1 MITFNDSPIIIKKL
15 EFLSKYSSLVT
26 ITPNSFT
33 TKKIQI
39 IFSDTISLI
48 NNVTSLTFKTK
59 DLLQLLTKSKEGN
72 LIDKYF
78 IIKYHT
84 SEIEIE
90 KKIKIFD
97 EIIQIPCSE
106 PDLSIKV
113 KEIKVLCEDD
123 CIVQCSKDG
132 LFKISSNNLIETC
145 TIYNNCTVIS
155 HKIDH
160 LSFKIKSK
168 ELKILE
174 SFKSDK
180 IFCFFRDYI
189 LVYILEDRITNIV
202 MVSVLQN

>member
-39 IFSDTISLI
+39 IFSDAISLI

-202 MVSVLQN
+202 LVSVLQN

>member
-123 CIVQCSKDG
+123 CTVQCSKDG

-202 MVSVLQN
+202 LVSVLQN

>member
-26 ITPNSFT
+26 ITPNSLT

-202 MVSVLQN
+202 LVSVLQN

>member
-26 ITPNSFT
+26 ITPNSLT

>member
-26 ITPNSFT
+26 ITPNSLT

-39 IFSDTISLI
+39 IFSDAISLI

>member
-26 ITPNSFT
+26 ITPNSLT

-39 IFSDTISLI
+39 IFSDAISLI

-168 ELKILE
+168 ELKNIE
-174 SFKSDK
+174 SFKIDK
-180 IFCFFRDYI
+180 IIFFIIYYI
-189 LVYILEDRITNIV
+189 IFNNL
-202 MVSVLQN
+202 

>member
-26 ITPNSFT
+26 ITPNSLT

-160 LSFKIKSK
+160 PSFKIKSK

>member
-26 ITPNSFT
+26 ITPNSLT

-39 IFSDTISLI
+39 IFSDSISLI